1 MMNKRIFKETI
12 WSQGKSI
19 FWAFT
24 AATLALIISGEK
36 SFSQT
41 ADQSEKGIYIH
52 RQYMTSEYDGHT
64 QSWAV
69 TEDDNGLIYIGN
81 GNGLLEYD
89 GVEWKMIE
97 VAGGQVALSL
107 ALGKNNK
114 LYVGSVNDFGVIEA
128 DSLGRSVFISMVQEV
143 PDGLAD
149 FEDVW
154 ETVAYSEGVLFRT
167 RTAAFHYD
175 YDDSLTVLYPEE
187 RFERIHEVDDEI
199 YIVDLGVGLKV
210 LENMELQ
217 LVPGGSRFADIS
229 IWYMGRRPDGSIFIA
244 TKEGTF
250 LFDGISIEPYET
262 QITPVLTD
270 QNVYQ
275 ATEVDGLGYA
285 FATIRGGVYLTNYS
299 GEILDILDSRVL
311 TSAQTTFVYADRFN
325 NLWVTTTN
333 GFNRVEI
340 SNPLTYFDESRGLST
355 GIVDLTRHDG
365 NLYAISGSD
374 IQYLKK
380 SQSLF
385 ELPVFQTIPSSSVSH
400 LSILST
406 DYGLLATSNTGLIEV
421 FEDSTS
427 QILPEFEALVVSQSL
442 LKSNRVLL
450 GHIDGVEIFEYLD
463 GDWKHSM
470 SIDGV
475 SEQVS
480 TVIQDRTGVIWA
492 GTDFQ
497 GLLRIDPGDNMRV
510 DRIDTEQFFDSGSAD
525 VYSVKGEVVISTE
538 TGIYKPSNPWD
549 PDAPFIPK
557 ISDLRDQNRQLTGT
571 NQVHGGVDDGY
582 WVVTDA
588 TLGFTPSL
596 ENPLDSLRQGAFS
609 RISDAIVKQIYP
621 DRDGIVWVAN
631 ENGVVRYNSHS
642 DYLDDISFNTFVRRV
657 TQQDELL
664 FDGTINAAI
673 DKVRLPY
680 EQNDLRFRFGTNFIE
695 DEDRT
700 WYQVRMAGFDDDWTN
715 WTRESFKD
723 YTNIPHGDYVLEVRA
738 MNTYG
743 KISSVGTYDFAV
755 LPPWWFSW
763 WAYIGYLLIFAGGV
777 FAIDRFQ
784 RKRLIKKE
792 RERAREKELEQA
804 KEIEQA
810 YQDLKAAKDQLVQ
823 QEKLAS
829 LGQLTAGIAHEIK
842 NPLNFVNNFSDLSLE
857 LVEEARD
864 EVRRVTESSFAKAS
878 EDKEVK
884 SEKEDRGREKK
895 SPFEGGSERSE
906 QGDGR
911 DSETDTDSSSSNTP
925 LNPLS
930 RGDGIADGNAKG
942 VSGMPS
948 EASAKGGEAQD
959 SDLILDILNDI
970 KTNLKTIHK
979 HGSRADSIVK
989 SMLQHS
995 RGGDGKMEP
1004 TPLNPLIKEYMNLAF
1019 HGMRAGKDPI
1029 NVDMQFELD
1038 ESIGEVPLV
1047 AEDFSRVILNLT
1059 NNAFDAMREK
1069 LSENAKRKSEKSPLE
1084 GGAAVPNAFGTE
1096 VGDVSLDDYQPKL
1109 TVRTRK
1115 KINRRHRNRRQ
1126 WPRHSRR
1133 HQRQNPSAVFYD
1145 QERDTGN
1152 RSWVEHY
1159 QRYY

>member
-19 FWAFT
+19 FWAYT
-24 AATLALIISGEK
+24 VATLALIFSGEK

-41 ADQSEKGIYIH
+41 ADQSEKGTYIH
-52 RQYMTSEYDGHT
+52 RQYMTSEYNGHT

-128 DSLGRSVFISMVQEV
+128 DSLGRSVFSSMVQEV
-143 PDGLAD
+143 PDELAD

-167 RTAAFHYD
+167 RRAAFHYS
-175 YDDSLTVLYPEE
+175 YNDSLTVLYPDE

-199 YIVDLGVGLKV
+199 YIVDLGVGLNV

-244 TKEGTF
+244 TREGTF

-262 QITPVLTD
+262 QIAPILTD

-275 ATEVDGLGYA
+275 ATEIEGLGYA

-299 GEILDILDSRVL
+299 GEILDVLDSRVL
-311 TSAQTTFVYADRFN
+311 TSTQTTFVYADRFN

-340 SNPLTYFDESRGLST
+340 SNPLSYFDESRGLST

-380 SQSLF
+380 SQSLT

-442 LKSNRVLL
+442 LKSDRVLL
-450 GHIDGVEIFEYLD
+450 GHIDGVEIFEYLN
-463 GDWKHSM
+463 GNWKHSM

-475 SEQVS
+475 SEQVN

-510 DRIDTEQFFDSGSAD
+510 DRIDSEQFFDSGSAD
-525 VYSVKGEVVISTE
+525 VYSAKGEVVISTE
-538 TGIYKPSNPWD
+538 TGIYKPSDPWD
-549 PDAPFIPK
+549 LDAPFIPK
-557 ISDLRDQNRQLTGT
+557 ISDLRDQNRQLFGT
-571 NQVHGGVDDGY
+571 NQVYGGVDDGY

-596 ENPLDSLRQGAFS
+596 ENPLDSLHQGALA

-621 DRDGIVWVAN
+621 DRDGVVWVAN
-631 ENGVVRYNSHS
+631 ENGIVRYNSHS
-642 DYLDDISFNTFVRRV
+642 DYLDDISFNAFVRRV
-657 TQQDELL
+657 TQQDELF
-664 FDGTINAAI
+664 FDGAINASI
-673 DKVRLPY
+673 DKVRLPH
-680 EQNDLRFRFGTNFIE
+680 EQNDMRFRFGTNFIE
-695 DEDRT
+695 DEART

-743 KISSVGTYDFAV
+743 KISSVGTYAFAV

-784 RKRLIKKE
+784 RGRLIKKE

-804 KEIEQA
+804 KEIEKA

-842 NPLNFVNNFSDLSLE
+842 NPLNFVNNFSELSLE
-857 LVEEARD
+857 LVEEVRD
-864 EVRRVTESSFAKAS
+864 EVRRVTE
-878 EDKEVK
+878 
-884 SEKEDRGREKK
+884 DRGPGDPPLLRGE
-895 SPFEGGSERSE
+895 SGGEAEARGVSGKTEDGDQLQNSEEASN
-906 QGDGR
+906 
-911 DSETDTDSSSSNTP
+911 SNNTP

-930 RGDGIADGNAKG
+930 RGDF
-942 VSGMPS
+942 
-948 EASAKGGEAQD
+948 
-959 SDLILDILNDI
+959 LLDILNDI
-970 KTNLKTIHK
+970 ESNLKTIHK
-979 HGSRADSIVK
+979 HGTRADSIVK

-1004 TPLNPLIKEYMNLAF
+1004 TPLNPIIKEYVNLAF
-1019 HGMRAGKDPI
+1019 HGMRAGKEPI
-1029 NVDMQFELD
+1029 NVDIDLQLD
-1038 ESIGEVPLV
+1038 EKVGEVPLV
-1047 AEDFSRVILNLT
+1047 AEDFSRVILNLV
-1059 NNAFDAMREK
+1059 NNAFDAMRT
-1069 LSENAKRKSEKSPLE
+1069 LSAERSAHGES
-1084 GGAAVPNAFGTE
+1084 
-1096 VGDVSLDDYQPKL
+1096 YHPKL
-1109 TVRTRK
+1109 TVRTQKTETTVTFEIEDNGPGIPDEMKDKILQPFFTTK
-1115 KINRRHRNRRQ
+1115 KGTAGTGLGLSITNDIIKAHGGSLDV
-1126 WPRHSRR
+1126 HS
-1133 HQRQNPSAVFYD
+1133 QPGLTTFLIKL
-1145 QERDTGN
+1145 TG
-1152 RSWVEHY
+1152 
-1159 QRYY
+1159 

>member
-1 MMNKRIFKETI
+1 MMNKRIFKGTV
-12 WSQGKSI
+12 WSQGKGI
-19 FWAFT
+19 FWALM
-24 AATLALIISGEK
+24 AAILALIFSGEK

-97 VAGGQVALSL
+97 VAGVQVALSL
-107 ALGKNNK
+107 ALGENGK

-128 DSLGRSVFISMVQEV
+128 DSLGRSVFSSMVPEV
-143 PDGLAD
+143 PDELAD

-167 RTAAFHYD
+167 RTAVFHYS
-175 YDDSLTVLYPEE
+175 YDDSMTVLYPDE

-210 LENMELQ
+210 LENMEFQ
-217 LVPGGSRFADIS
+217 PVPGGSRFADIS
-229 IWYMGRRPDGSIFIA
+229 IWYMGRRSDGSIFIA

-250 LFDGISIEPYET
+250 LFDGLSIEPYET
-262 QITPVLTD
+262 QIAPILTD

-275 ATEVDGLGYA
+275 ATEIDGLGFA

-311 TSAQTTFVYADRFN
+311 TSTQTTFVYADRFN

-355 GIVDLTRHDG
+355 GIVDLTMHNG

-380 SQSLF
+380 SQSLT
-385 ELPVFQTIPSSSVSH
+385 EHPVFQTIPSSSVSH

-406 DYGLLATSNTGLIEV
+406 GYGLLATSNTGLIEV

-442 LKSNRVLL
+442 LKPNRVLL
-450 GHIDGVEIFEYLD
+450 GHIDGVEIFEHLD
-463 GDWKHSM
+463 GNWKHSM

-475 SEQVS
+475 SEQVY
-480 TVIQDRTGVIWA
+480 TVLQDKTGVIWA

-510 DRIDTEQFFDSGSAD
+510 DRIDTGQFFDSGSAD
-525 VYSVKGEVVISTE
+525 VYSAKGEVVISTE

-549 PDAPFIPK
+549 PNAPFIPE
-557 ISDLRDQNRQLTGT
+557 ISDLRDQNSQLSGT

-596 ENPLDSLRQGAFS
+596 ENPLDSLRQGALA
-609 RISDAIVKQIYP
+609 RISNAKVKQILP

-642 DYLDDISFNTFVRRV
+642 DYLDDISFNAFVRRV

-664 FDGTINAAI
+664 FDGAINASI

-680 EQNDLRFRFGTNFIE
+680 EQNDLRFKFGTNFIE

-743 KISSVGTYDFAV
+743 KISSVGTYAFAV

-777 FAIDRFQ
+777 FVIDRFQ

-804 KEIEQA
+804 KEIEKA

-842 NPLNFVNNFSDLSLE
+842 NPLNFVNNFSDLSVE
-857 LVEEARD
+857 LIDEAR
-864 EVRRVTESSFAKAS
+864 EELRRVI
-878 EDKEVK
+878 
-884 SEKEDRGREKK
+884 
-895 SPFEGGSERSE
+895 
-906 QGDGR
+906 GDGR
-911 DSETDTDSSSSNTP
+911 PDSPLLRGVGGVSDHAEKSDHPQNDKTDSNSVNTP

-930 RGDGIADGNAKG
+930 RGDFLL
-942 VSGMPS
+942 
-948 EASAKGGEAQD
+948 E
-959 SDLILDILNDI
+959 ILDDI
-970 KTNLKTIHK
+970 EANLKTIHK

-995 RGGDGKMEP
+995 RGGDGTMEP
-1004 TPLNPLIKEYMNLAF
+1004 TPLNPIIKEYVNLAF
-1019 HGMRAGKDPI
+1019 HGMRAGKEPI
-1029 NVDMQFELD
+1029 NVDIDLQLED
-1038 ESIGEVPLV
+1038 SVGEVPLI
-1047 AEDFSRVILNLT
+1047 AEDFSRVILNLV

-1069 LSENAKRKSEKSPLE
+1069 MTGDGGPKTENKSPFE
-1084 GGAAVPNAFGTE
+1084 GGQ
-1096 VGDVSLDDYQPKL
+1096 GDDPSLRYHPKL
-1109 TVRTRK
+1109 TVRTKSDGNTITIEIEDNGPGIPEEMKDKILQPFFTTK
-1115 KINRRHRNRRQ
+1115 KGT
-1126 WPRHSRR
+1126 
-1133 HQRQNPSAVFYD
+1133 AG
-1145 QERDTGN
+1145 TGLGLSITN
-1152 RSWVEHY
+1152 DIIKAHGGELKIKTEEGNGSVLIISLPLV
-1159 QRYY
+1159 